1 MWVSLLL
8 IEVLVLYLYDISAEV
23 MLDTLLFS
31 DFVIVCYSI
40 IKWYHWKKKL
50 AQLQLLQEHFSSDL
64 LPKSQ
69 DQREMLY
76 QNIISRLEQ
85 ELLDQKQQDRL
96 KKQEML
102 DDFGIWLHQ
111 VKTPV
116 AALDLLIQANGHEP
130 KMRAE
135 LFKINEYLQLMLN
148 YLRQNLDNSDLVFE
162 KLNLT
167 AVVKEVLKKYA
178 LFFSE
183 KDLGLEFKAKDVIV
197 TTDKKWL
204 VFILEQVIFN
214 AIKYTE
220 QGKITIEVKEDEVI
234 IKDTGIGIRQEDLV
248 RVFEKGYTGYNG
260 RKDQRASGLG
270 LYLSNQV
277 AKKLG
282 CKLTLT
288 SKIEQGTTVYLRF
301 PRQIDY

>member
-31 DFVIVCYSI
+31 GFVIVCYSI

-183 KDLGLEFKAKDVIV
+183 KDLGLEFKTKDVIV

-260 RKDQRASGLG
+260 RKDQRASRLG

>member
-31 DFVIVCYSI
+31 GFVIVCYSI

-183 KDLGLEFKAKDVIV
+183 KDLGLEFKTKDVIV